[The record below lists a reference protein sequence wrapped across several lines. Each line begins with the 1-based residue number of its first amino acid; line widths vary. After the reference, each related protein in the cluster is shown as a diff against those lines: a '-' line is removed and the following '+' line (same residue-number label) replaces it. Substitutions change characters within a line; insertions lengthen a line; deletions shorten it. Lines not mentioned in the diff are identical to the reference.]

1 MQPSHCVLKALVGFQ
16 RIWDGFRVGCPLRVG
31 RVVVVVILLVPQGR
45 PPKEAGGGE
54 IRGRPKV
61 QKGVCLPVVALGV
74 EGEPPELVLPLAPQ
88 YHSLVALNSMIS
100 ASCGGVIGETDFRV
114 EIALFV
120 IIVYIIVVRL
130 SP

>member
-1 MQPSHCVLKALVGFQ
+1 MSLRRDNAA
-16 RIWDGFRVGCPLRVG
+16 FRQYYFDCPPWLG
-31 RVVVVVILLVPQGR
+31 RPLIVVVIVVVVVLVPQRR

-54 IRGRPKV
+54 IRGRSKV
-61 QKGVCLPVVALGV
+61 QEGVGLPVVALGV
-74 EGEPPELVLPLAPQ
+74 EGEPPKLVLPLAPQ
-88 YHSLVALNSMIS
+88 YHSLAALNSMIS

>member
-1 MQPSHCVLKALVGFQ
+1 MAPLRRDNTA
-16 RIWDGFRVGCPLRVG
+16 FRQYNFDCSPWLGCPLVVVVI
-31 RVVVVVILLVPQGR
+31 VVVVVLVPQGR
-45 PPKEAGGGE
+45 PPKEASGCE
-54 IRGRPKV
+54 VRGRPKV
-61 QKGVCLPVVALGV
+61 QKGVGLPVVALGV
-74 EGEPPELVLPLAPQ
+74 EGEPPKLVLPLAPQ
-88 YHSLVALNSMIS
+88 YHSLGALNSMIS